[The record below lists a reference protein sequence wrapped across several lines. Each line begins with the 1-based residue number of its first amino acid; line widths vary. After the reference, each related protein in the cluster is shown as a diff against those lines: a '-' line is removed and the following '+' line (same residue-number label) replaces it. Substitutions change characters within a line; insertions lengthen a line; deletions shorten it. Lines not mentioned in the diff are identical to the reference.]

1 MFGYTYLFGD
11 PVVRGKLAKVTESIS
26 FAAYCVDKALAAI
39 GFVTLLVVTVNII

>member
-26 FAAYCVDKALAAI
+26 FGAYCVDKALAAI
-39 GFVTLLVVTVNII
+39 GFVAILVAVNIIG